1 MSIHSTGL
9 GDAERGAGLLNSPKW
24 ADHNTFTI
32 PEAAEILRI
41 SKWAAYEAAKKKEL
55 PTIDIGRRRL
65 VPRRGLEKLLSADA
79 ADE

>member
-1 MSIHSTGL
+1 MSIQSTGL

-55 PTIDIGRRRL
+55 PTIGIGKRRL
-65 VPRRGLEKLLSADA
+65 VPRRTLEKMLDA
-79 ADE
+79 AE